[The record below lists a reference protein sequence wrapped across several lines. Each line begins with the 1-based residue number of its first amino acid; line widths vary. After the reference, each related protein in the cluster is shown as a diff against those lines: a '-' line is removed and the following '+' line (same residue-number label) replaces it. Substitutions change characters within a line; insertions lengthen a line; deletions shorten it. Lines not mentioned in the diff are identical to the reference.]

1 MGLDWR
7 NRARR
12 YVACVLTLY
21 TLHKRAHARRR
32 PDGWIDSSRP
42 TLPIK
47 TRRSTFYKADAPV
60 PASIQNDYDPEAL
73 AQLAQVLAHRLR
85 GLVAGIEGYTDLL
98 ADSLMSRDQRELA
111 LKIMEGAARIESVLA
126 DLQLYG
132 ETVKPVML
140 PVQVEELVSALLAPI
155 SDEDRERI
163 EIQVDASE
171 GRRMLKADPYLVRQA
186 LLVLVQ
192 NALEATNRAGTAR
205 IEVTSADIP
214 NHIQISVWNDGVIGV
229 ENAEHAVFVP
239 FYTTKTHNL
248 GVGLSIARRIA
259 QLHNGSVDLTVNS
272 VEDGVRFSLLLPV
285 AR

>member
-1 MGLDWR
+1 M
-7 NRARR
+7 
-12 YVACVLTLY
+12 
-21 TLHKRAHARRR
+21 
-32 PDGWIDSSRP
+32 
-42 TLPIK
+42 
-47 TRRSTFYKADAPV
+47 PV
-60 PASIQNDYDPEAL
+60 SIQNDYDPEAL

-132 ETVKPVML
+132 ETVKPVMQ
-140 PVQVEELVSALLAPI
+140 PVQVKELVSALLTPI
-155 SDEDRERI
+155 ADEDCERI
-163 EIQVDASE
+163 EIHVDASE
-171 GRRMLKADPYLVRQA
+171 GRRMLQADPHLVRQA

-192 NALEATNRAGTAR
+192 NALEATRRAGTVR
-205 IEVTSADIP
+205 IEVTSAEVPHQIE
-214 NHIQISVWNDGVIGV
+214 ISVWNDGLIGV
-229 ENAEHAVFVP
+229 ENAEHVVFVP

-272 VEDGVRFSLLLPV
+272 VEDGVRFSLQLPV
-285 AR
+285 AQ

>member
-1 MGLDWR
+1 
-7 NRARR
+7 
-12 YVACVLTLY
+12 VSV
-21 TLHKRAHARRR
+21 
-32 PDGWIDSSRP
+32 
-42 TLPIK
+42 
-47 TRRSTFYKADAPV
+47 
-60 PASIQNDYDPEAL
+60 SIQNDYDPEAL

-111 LKIMEGAARIESVLA
+111 LKILEGAARIESVLA

-132 ETVKPVML
+132 ETVRPVML
-140 PVQVEELVSALLAPI
+140 PVHVEELVSALLTPI
-155 SDEDRERI
+155 SDEDCERI
-163 EIQVDASE
+163 DIHVDASE
-171 GRRMLKADPYLVRQA
+171 GRRLLKADPYLLRQA

-192 NALEATNRAGTAR
+192 NALEATRRTGSAR
-205 IEVTSADIP
+205 IEVTSADVP
-214 NHIQISVWNDGVIGV
+214 HHIQISVWNDGVIGV
-229 ENAEHAVFVP
+229 ENAEHVVFVP

-259 QLHNGSVDLTVNS
+259 QLHNGSVDLTCNS